1 MKKSLRKRICVIGM
15 ILVVLFIAINII
27 LTFFFMIPFSVR
39 LSMKQMEQIAL
50 TMMDE
55 TSYSDERFNDYIE
68 QIDEDMNTAVTVI
81 DGEKNVISTTKLS
94 EYHKKAI
101 GEMSSI
107 LFDQTKDQL
116 DEGETVSMSRNSTKQ
131 ENVILIRVIK
141 KVADDRYV
149 ILARS
154 YRSLENAMHSA
165 IVFDL
170 LSGIVIVL
178 IGIVIVSG
186 LSQHLVVPIKEMQ
199 QTAEHISNLEFDT
212 KVKIRSQDELGQLG
226 QSINRMSD
234 HLEEN
239 VEQLQNDIENRKRLV
254 RNISHE
260 IKSPVAVIMGYADRL
275 KVVLQ
280 KNPERALQY
289 CEIISNESSR
299 VDILVKEMLEFS
311 KLEQRTGE
319 LYIEKIPVRQFF
331 AKIQKRFEEENY
343 DRRIDFQL
351 TCGEED
357 IIKADEVL
365 LERAIYNI
373 LGNAVAYGSAQD
385 LRIILTGMQKEDYY
399 EFSVYNSG
407 NGIPEEM
414 LDGIWDA
421 FVKVD
426 KARTRGR
433 QGSGVGLSI
442 VREIVETHGGYY
454 RVENTSDG
462 VIFTISVQNE
472 IEL

>member
-1 MKKSLRKRICVIGM
+1 MKKSLKKRICVIGM
-15 ILVVLFIAINII
+15 VLVVLFIAINII

-94 EYHKKAI
+94 EYHKKAV

-107 LFDQTKDQL
+107 LFDRTKEQL
-116 DEGETVSMSRNSTKQ
+116 DAGETISMSRNSNRR
-131 ENVILIRVIK
+131 ENVILVRVIK

-170 LSGIVIVL
+170 LAGIVIVL
-178 IGIVIVSG
+178 IGTVIVSG
-186 LSQHLVVPIKEMQ
+186 LSQRLVVPIKEMQ
-199 QTAEHISNLEFDT
+199 QTAEHISNLKFDT

-280 KNPERALQY
+280 KNPERALHY

-319 LYIEKIPVRQFF
+319 
-331 AKIQKRFEEENY
+331 
-343 DRRIDFQL
+343 
-351 TCGEED
+351 
-357 IIKADEVL
+357 
-365 LERAIYNI
+365 
-373 LGNAVAYGSAQD
+373 
-385 LRIILTGMQKEDYY
+385 
-399 EFSVYNSG
+399 
-407 NGIPEEM
+407 
-414 LDGIWDA
+414 
-421 FVKVD
+421 
-426 KARTRGR
+426 
-433 QGSGVGLSI
+433 
-442 VREIVETHGGYY
+442 
-454 RVENTSDG
+454 
-462 VIFTISVQNE
+462 
-472 IEL
+472 

>member
-1 MKKSLRKRICVIGM
+1 MKKSLKKRICVIGM
-15 ILVVLFIAINII
+15 ILVVLFIAINIL
-27 LTFFFMIPFSVR
+27 LTFSFMIPFSVR

-94 EYHKKAI
+94 EYNKNAVGK
-101 GEMSSI
+101 MNSI
-107 LFDQTKDQL
+107 LFDRTKEQL
-116 DEGETVSMSRNSTKQ
+116 DEGETVSMSRNANRRK
-131 ENVILIRVIK
+131 NVIRVRVIK

-165 IVFDL
+165 IVFNL
-170 LSGIVIVL
+170 LAGIVIVL

-186 LSQHLVVPIKEMQ
+186 LSQRLVVLIKEMQ

-212 KVKIRSQDELGQLG
+212 KVKIRSLDELGQLG

-239 VEQLQNDIENRKRLV
+239 VEQLQKDIENRKRLV

-319 LYIEKIPVRQFF
+319 LYIEKIPVKQFF

-357 IIKADEVL
+357 TIKADE
-365 LERAIYNI
+365 
-373 LGNAVAYGSAQD
+373 
-385 LRIILTGMQKEDYY
+385 
-399 EFSVYNSG
+399 
-407 NGIPEEM
+407 M
-414 LDGIWDA
+414 L
-421 FVKVD
+421 
-426 KARTRGR
+426 
-433 QGSGVGLSI
+433 
-442 VREIVETHGGYY
+442 
-454 RVENTSDG
+454 
-462 VIFTISVQNE
+462 
-472 IEL
+472 

>member
-1 MKKSLRKRICVIGM
+1 
-15 ILVVLFIAINII
+15 
-27 LTFFFMIPFSVR
+27 
-39 LSMKQMEQIAL
+39 
-50 TMMDE
+50 
-55 TSYSDERFNDYIE
+55 
-68 QIDEDMNTAVTVI
+68 
-81 DGEKNVISTTKLS
+81 
-94 EYHKKAI
+94 
-101 GEMSSI
+101 
-107 LFDQTKDQL
+107 
-116 DEGETVSMSRNSTKQ
+116 
-131 ENVILIRVIK
+131 
-141 KVADDRYV
+141 
-149 ILARS
+149 
-154 YRSLENAMHSA
+154 MHSA

-170 LSGIVIVL
+170 LAGIVIVL
-178 IGIVIVSG
+178 IGTVIVSG
-186 LSQHLVVPIKEMQ
+186 LSQRLVVPIKEMQ
-199 QTAEHISNLEFDT
+199 QTAEHISNLEFDA

-226 QSINRMSD
+226 QSINRMSN

-239 VEQLQNDIENRKRLV
+239 VEQLQKDIENRKRLV

-319 LYIEKIPVRQFF
+319 LYIEKIPVKQFF

-357 IIKADEVL
+357 IINADEVL

-373 LGNAVAYGSAQD
+373 LGNAVAYGSVQD

-454 RVENTSDG
+454 RVENTSNG